1 MTTIQGVPLTGAE
14 LSALAREL
22 RRRCGSGGSLKGEV
36 IEIQGDHRETVLA
49 ELRSQGF
56 TAKAAGG

>member
-1 MTTIQGVPLTGAE
+1 MTTIQGLPLAGAE
-14 LSALAREL
+14 LAALAREL
-22 RRRCGSGGSLKGEV
+22 RHRCGSGGSVKGDV
-36 IEIQGDHRETVLA
+36 VEIQGDHRETVLA